1 MKQKIIL
8 KVLLIYKY
16 LNIIKYYIQMKIE
29 RCNCRKNLNISGI
42 FDRCPYKSVDN
53 QLFCKR
59 HLSAKTKL
67 LFNEDIETYLI
78 KHKKKFRNYFL
89 NEVYKLRGCEFI
101 NKCINKTDF
110 YTCISLEDMNN
121 DYIFL
126 YENNNIAFFFDIR
139 SFQKLLHNCTIIE
152 TMVTVEKNKIIL
164 NNKNDLAKIIHKN
177 SLIELYDNINNFN
190 IITKIKYARNNVI
203 FIEDSC
209 QIDYFNNKKII
220 INNSINPYTQKI
232 LPYYVIKRF
241 MKLKEYLNYG
251 NIKLDLFKDLEFSND
266 RKMFQKT
273 LKIFQ
278 KLLKL
283 NYNVDAD
290 WFLNLNLLR
299 LRRFYKELYN
309 IWNFRANLSKE
320 QKLNIIFPYKNLF
333 IKRYNYVLTL
343 RKKLELKNIILNILD
358 KLINYGKTKED
369 QNTGALYIIRSLT
382 IISKEC
388 RNIYNWLIL

>member
-1 MKQKIIL
+1 
-8 KVLLIYKY
+8 
-16 LNIIKYYIQMKIE
+16 MKIE
-29 RCNCRKNLNISGI
+29 QCNCRKNLNISGI
-42 FDRCPYKSVDN
+42 FDRCPYKAIDN

-67 LFNEDIETYLI
+67 LFNEDIDTYLI

-121 DYIFL
+121 DYIFI

-139 SFQKLLHNCTIIE
+139 SFQQLLHNYSIIE
-152 TMVTVEKNKIIL
+152 TIVTVEKNKIIV
-164 NNKNDLAKIIHKN
+164 NNNNDLAKILYKN
-177 SLIELYDNINNFN
+177 SLIELYDNINNLN
-190 IITKIKYARNNVI
+190 MITRIKYARNNVI
-203 FIEDSC
+203 FVEDSS

-220 INNSINPYTQKI
+220 INNSINPYIQKI
-232 LPYYVIKRF
+232 LPYNVIKRF
-241 MKLKEYLNYG
+241 IKLKEYLNYA
-251 NIKLDLFKDLEFSND
+251 NIKLDLFKDLKFSNE

-320 QKLNIIFPYKNLF
+320 QKLNIIFPYKKLF

-343 RKKLELKNIILNILD
+343 RKKIELTNIILNILD

-388 RNIYNWLIL
+388 RHIYNWLIL